1 MTERFTRFL
10 DLDLDFF
17 LNDNAYCSESDSGRL
32 GSEYQPWSASKVR
45 HFLEER
51 CSLSPDAPVQGRT
64 VESHDGVFDF
74 WRTLIESG
82 GLRVPFEVIHIDA
95 HPDLWV
101 GGGLYLKSEFLHV
114 DSECGLAML
123 NRKHVHSGNYL
134 TFAIAC
140 GWIASLVWVP
150 LRKHLKGL
158 PKWDG
163 DARSDLIQ
171 FKKRKGEGPIQDLPV
186 VERDTGVPFKIL
198 PWHKFRTSET
208 FDYIAFSR
216 SPNFTPPESD
226 ELIPIVEGY
235 MRQI

>member
-1 MTERFTRFL
+1 MRFL

-17 LNDNAYCSESDSGRL
+17 LNDNAYCSESDNGRL
-32 GSEYQPWSASKVR
+32 GSEYKPWSATRVR

-51 CSLSPDAPVQGRT
+51 CGLSPDAPIPGRT
-64 VESHDGVFDF
+64 VESHDGAFDF
-74 WRTLIESG
+74 WRILIESG
-82 GLRVPFEVIHIDA
+82 GLSVPFEVIHIDA

-101 GGGLYLKSEFLHV
+101 GGGLYLTSEFLHV
-114 DSECGLAML
+114 DSERGLAML
-123 NRKHVHSGNYL
+123 NRKHIHSGNYL

-150 LRKHLKGL
+150 LCKYLKGL

-163 DARSDLIQ
+163 DARSRLLQ
-171 FKKRKGEGPIQDLPV
+171 LKKRKGGSPIQDLPAV
-186 VERDTGVPFKIL
+186 GRGLSVPFKIL
-198 PWHKFRTSET
+198 PWHKLRTIET

-226 ELIPIVEGY
+226 ELIPIIEGY